1 MKKILG
7 FDLGTTSI
15 GWAFVQ
21 EAENAGETSSI
32 IRAGVRVI
40 PLSSDE
46 QNEFES
52 GKDVSTNV
60 ARRTSRGMR
69 RNLDRYQ
76 LRRDKVI
83 DLFKEIGFI
92 GDNTS
97 LTEEGSKKNFLTLH
111 SCMCLNSK

>member
-21 EAENAGETSSI
+21 EAESNDETSSI
-32 IRAGVRVI
+32 VRAGVRVI

-46 QNEFES
+46 QNEFET

-60 ARRTSRGMR
+60 ARRRYRGMR

-76 LRRDKVI
+76 LRREKI
-83 DLFKEIGFI
+83 SSLINESGFI
-92 GDNTS
+92 DQNTI
-97 LTEEGSKKNFLTLH
+97 LTEAGKYTTDARY
-111 SCMCLNSK
+111 